1 MIGHDPDSGGHR
13 IAQDV
18 AYRPHQVSAV
28 IYALDAYV
36 RAAEIRESR
45 QPFFVLSDELPAAAL
60 LSSDD
65 KVYVVAHQAE
75 RKYRH
80 LIPYCTYRNAVHAV
94 DIVSVAFENH
104 ILLQSVGTNMPMIL
118 HTAKLIKILICANTW
133 YLVFYQSGK
142 SDWIDPVSENMNNS

>member
-36 RAAEIRESR
+36 RAAEIRESC

-94 DIVSVAFENH
+94 PDRRYKYANDFPYCKANQDSDLCKH
-104 ILLQSVGTNMPMIL
+104 
-118 HTAKLIKILICANTW
+118 LIFSFLPKW
-133 YLVFYQSGK
+133 
-142 SDWIDPVSENMNNS
+142 